1 MITLNI
7 KTTNLSGFFFLSFL
21 HSVVFHSIYAFDHFN
36 RYLLRTDYVLGIVL
50 GTVNSATRK
59 QSPYSFFPCW
69 VQELRTKRKRKSNG
83 EWMESEGV
91 HTGVWG
97 LCSEGLLADLG
108 RGAPAD
114 LERLLLTEGGGVQG
128 PRGGA
133 QGVQDKE
140 AGEQS
145 WVRMRGVRAE
155 PEQEEPWGHFS
166 KGGRGGLTKSWV
178 FKESL
183 LCFA

>member
-36 RYLLRTDYVLGIVL
+36 RYLLRTDYMLGIVL

-114 LERLLLTEGGGVQG
+114 LERLLLTEGGAGAG
-128 PRGGA
+128 ATGRCPRGSG
-133 QGVQDKE
+133 Q
-140 AGEQS
+140 
-145 WVRMRGVRAE
+145 
-155 PEQEEPWGHFS
+155 
-166 KGGRGGLTKSWV
+166 GGRKAELSKNEGSEGRARAGGALG
-178 FKESL
+178 SL
-183 LCFA
+183 Q